1 MKNYFIMHGTGA
13 NPYSN
18 WFGWLFNKLK
28 KDNEKCIVPQFPIN
42 EDQNYKSWKK
52 ILQGYHDAGLINEG
66 TIFICH
72 SLACVFVTRFI
83 VEMRIKITGII
94 SVGGF
99 NCATENSCIENN
111 SFLTKDKVI
120 EKISNF
126 VKFYHCIYSN
136 NDPHFSLD
144 NLGHFADVVNAKKH
158 MVENAGHFDEVA
170 GFKEF
175 PYLWELLDKI
185 NTIV

>member
-1 MKNYFIMHGTGA
+1 MHGTGA

-18 WFGWLFNKLK
+18 WFGWLFNKLN

-144 NLGHFADVVNAKKH
+144 NLEHFADVVNAKKH